1 MTARAVFDTVCE
13 MIKTESILSYK
24 ISGFFIYRRQVF
36 GTDMGGDGEADAGI
50 RGVKGTACQDRRKR
64 GGKGMDKTFEE
75 RLADIQGK
83 MILACMDY
91 AGNRAERIYIYASRK
106 AAVPALTFSL
116 RSMDR

>member
-1 MTARAVFDTVCE
+1 
-13 MIKTESILSYK
+13 
-24 ISGFFIYRRQVF
+24 
-36 GTDMGGDGEADAGI
+36 
-50 RGVKGTACQDRRKR
+50 
-64 GGKGMDKTFEE
+64 MDKTFEE